1 MLFNTKAVGNKIMNT
16 TTALN
21 KSATIV
27 TGSTPAG
34 KRKSTFT
41 DKNDENCALS
51 ANKQTTKQVL
61 GAKTP
66 LSSKKQ
72 RKGSLLSPKPQ
83 APIAGLSKTL
93 PAIPTYTMAAAAAP
107 TSTTMAPINVETNT
121 TAMEIETTERAVT
134 PVEVVADVP
143 STTVDSDPTMSVS
156 AAIPN
161 ITDAQEGVELTT
173 LPKKA
178 LFADADLEQCT
189 SGRSSISSLGE
200 SIAPAVYADPA
211 MSVDAVSIVPFCTR
225 LFVMSLFDAVRMSQ
239 DEITDPMCP
248 YFSAP
253 YVQPAPVNSAEGA
266 VQEQVQDVLDYLL
279 ELDEVDEQTY
289 RRMSSTNFTAK
300 TLKRLSMT
308 MTVPAVVEADTVLP
322 IAVTEGKPPDRQ
334 STCYFCVFFTETS
347 TITGR
352 SKHI

>member
-1 MLFNTKAVGNKIMNT
+1 MLFNTKAVGNKITNT

-51 ANKQTTKQVL
+51 ANKQVPKQVL

-93 PAIPTYTMAAAAAP
+93 PAIPTYTMTAPVAP
-107 TSTTMAPINVETNT
+107 TSTTEAPINVESNT

-134 PVEVVADVP
+134 PVEAIADVP
-143 STTVDSDPTMSVS
+143 STTVDNDATMSVS

-211 MSVDAVSIVPFCTR
+211 ISAEGVSFVPFFALA
-225 LFVMSLFDAVRMSQ
+225 LFKISLLDAVRMSQ
-239 DEITDPMCP
+239 DELLIPCVPTCP
-248 YFSAP
+248 NHRVS
-253 YVQPAPVNSAEGA
+253 
-266 VQEQVQDVLDYLL
+266 LL
-279 ELDEVDEQTY
+279 
-289 RRMSSTNFTAK
+289 
-300 TLKRLSMT
+300 
-308 MTVPAVVEADTVLP
+308 
-322 IAVTEGKPPDRQ
+322 Q
-334 STCYFCVFFTETS
+334 STPRRAPC
-347 TITGR
+347 R
-352 SKHI
+352 SRCRTCWTTCWSWTR